1 MMERWQAL
9 GGTVG
14 LSPVAT
20 FAVAAVLLLALL
32 LLIVQRLRAR
42 RLHSGLAT
50 TGRGTAAPTADGTTS
65 AGLRGGLAKTRS
77 GMFQRLLPLLGRER
91 LDAGA
96 VEVLEAALLAAD
108 VGVRMTERLIRCLQ
122 DERDGSGFSLR
133 ARMEREV
140 LRILQGSVAREA
152 EADVGAPPATSPHP
166 HVIMVVGVNGVGKTT
181 SIGKLAA
188 RYARAGKR
196 TLLVAGDTFRA
207 AAIEQL
213 TVWAE
218 RTGADL
224 VRHQHG
230 GDPGAVAYDG
240 VRAALARGSDVVIV
254 DTAGRLH
261 TKSNL
266 MQELHKVRRVI
277 ARELRGAPHETLL
290 VVDAVTGQNGL
301 AQARAFLEHL
311 GITGIILTKLDGT
324 ARGGI
329 VLAIVGELNL
339 PIRYVGVGEGVE
351 DLREFNP
358 QEFASALLAPPE
370 PSELP

>member
-9 GGTVG
+9 SAARD
-14 LSPVAT
+14 LSPEGAVVGAMVALGL
-20 FAVAAVLLLALL
+20 VAALA
-32 LLIVQRLRAR
+32 VVVVRRVRLRGR
-42 RLHSGLAT
+42 R
-50 TGRGTAAPTADGTTS
+50 AAPTARERGPGAS
-65 AGLRGGLAKTRS
+65 APSPGLETGLARTRS
-77 GMFQRLLPLLGRER
+77 GVLQRLLPLLGRER
-91 LDAGA
+91 LDAAA
-96 VEVLEAALLAAD
+96 VEAIEAALLGAD

-122 DERDGSGFSLR
+122 DERGTSELTLR
-133 ARMEREV
+133 ARLEREV
-140 LRILQGSVAREA
+140 LAILEAPLARKPVS
-152 EADVGAPPATSPHP
+152 ADAPRPY
-166 HVIMVVGVNGVGKTT
+166 VVMVVGVNGVGKTT

-196 TLLVAGDTFRA
+196 TLLVAADTFRA

-213 TVWAE
+213 TIWAE
-218 RTGADL
+218 RTGSDL

-240 VRAALARGSDVVIV
+240 IRAALARGTDVVII

-266 MQELHKVRRVI
+266 MEELRKVRRVI
-277 ARELRGAPHETLL
+277 ARELQGAPHDTLL

-311 GITGIILTKLDGT
+311 EITGIILTKLDGT

-329 VLAIVGELNL
+329 VLAIAGELNL
-339 PIRYVGVGEGVE
+339 PIRFVGLGEGVD
-351 DLREFNP
+351 DL
-358 QEFASALLAPPE
+358 QEFDPRAFAAALLAPSE
-370 PSELP
+370 PIGLP